1 MQAAP
6 DRLEFAPPPQRGL
19 LRSLALALVAHGL
32 LLGALTWGVQWKR
45 EAENLSVEAELW
57 SAVPREAAPRLEA
70 APPAPPPPPPPQEK
84 VETKPPPPTAVSD
97 ADIAL
102 EREKKRRELE
112 KERALE
118 KKQRDAEREKQR
130 AQEEKAE
137 QKKKADAEK
146 KKQEAREKLAEKE
159 RQEKKDQ
166 EAKRKAEAQERQQK
180 EAEAKRQDDQRKA
193 NIARMQGLAGAT
205 GGPNAAGTAMQSSAP
220 SASYAGR
227 IRGRVKPNIVFTE
240 EIAGNPTAEVEVRTS
255 PDGTIVGRRL
265 LKSSGSKSW
274 DDAVLKA
281 IDKTETF
288 PRDTDGRVPPI
299 LILEFKPKD

>member
-1 MQAAP
+1 MHAAT
-6 DRLEFAPPPQRGL
+6 DRPEFAPPPQRGL
-19 LRSLALALVAHGL
+19 LRSLALALLAHAA

-57 SAVPREAAPRLEA
+57 SAVPREAAPKLEA
-70 APPAPPPPPPPQEK
+70 APPAPPPPAPPQEK
-84 VETKPPPPTAVSD
+84 VETKPPPPPAVSD

-118 KKQRDAEREKQR
+118 KMQRDAEREKQR
-130 AQEEKAE
+130 ALQEKAE
-137 QKKKADAEK
+137 QKKKAEAEK

-180 EAEAKRQDDQRKA
+180 EADAKRQEDQRKA

-205 GGPNAAGTAMQSSAP
+205 GGPNASGTATQSSAP

-227 IRGRVKPNIVFTE
+227 IRGRVKPNIVFTDD
-240 EIAGNPTAEVEVRTS
+240 INGNPTAEVEVRTS

-281 IDKTETF
+281 IDKTETL
-288 PRDTDGRVPPI
+288 PRDTDGRVPPV